1 MSKKRTINKAIIIT
15 SCALVIAIGLVFYK
29 FTPNISYTNMIGID
43 LPKQSTVLKEED
55 SHGGFH
61 GDGEYYS
68 EIQLAEDSVNE
79 FVDDV
84 TNTGKW
90 LLLPLS
96 SDIANIISI
105 QGHNPQNLNNGIYF
119 VRDRFAEKYPD
130 QKDTNINSRY
140 SYNVTISIFD
150 FDTNI
155 LYIYELDT

>member
-1 MSKKRTINKAIIIT
+1 
-15 SCALVIAIGLVFYK
+15 
-29 FTPNISYTNMIGID
+29 MIGID

-79 FVDDV
+79 FVDDA

-90 LLLPLS
+90 LSLPLS

-105 QGHNPQNLNNGIYF
+105 QGHIPQNLNNGIYF

-140 SYNVTISIFD
+140 SYNLTISIFD

>member
-68 EIQLAEDSVNE
+68 EIQLAEDSVNK

-90 LLLPLS
+90 L
-96 SDIANIISI
+96 
-105 QGHNPQNLNNGIYF
+105 
-119 VRDRFAEKYPD
+119 
-130 QKDTNINSRY
+130 
-140 SYNVTISIFD
+140 
-150 FDTNI
+150 
-155 LYIYELDT
+155 